1 MLALA
6 RALGRRPT
14 LLLAD
19 ELSLGLAP
27 IIVDRLLRTIRAP
40 ADDGLGVLLVE
51 QHVHNAL
58 RIADPAYAMQ
68 PGRIVLHGTA
78 ADLRETPGDIQ
89 TTYLTPH
96 PGA

>member
-27 IIVDRLLRTIRAP
+27 IIVDRLLRTIRAA

-51 QHVHNAL
+51 QHVHKAL
-58 RIADPAYAMQ
+58 RLAARAYVMQ
-68 PGRIVLHGTA
+68 RGRIVFPGTA
-78 ADLRETPGDIQ
+78 DAPREQLAAIKSTHLPS
-89 TTYLTPH
+89 H
-96 PGA
+96 RGA